1 MGALNFIREGRV
13 MEKTRRLGLA
23 AAMLAVSLLL
33 GGCVWFGLD
42 IGKSPT
48 PTMMA
53 HVDQTAKAEMNDL
66 PE

>member
-1 MGALNFIREGRV
+1 MEEMG
-13 MEKTRRLGLA
+13 RLGLA
-23 AAMLAVSLLL
+23 GGILAVALLL
-33 GGCVWFGLD
+33 GGWVWFGLD

-53 HVDQTAKAEMNDL
+53 DVDQTAEAGTNDL

>member
-1 MGALNFIREGRV
+1 
-13 MEKTRRLGLA
+13 MEKAGRLGLA
-23 AAMLAVSLLL
+23 AGMLAVSLLL

-53 HVDQTAKAEMNDL
+53 DVDQTAEAGTNDL

>member
-1 MGALNFIREGRV
+1 

-23 AAMLAVSLLL
+23 AGMLGVTLLL

-48 PTMMA
+48 PTMA
-53 HVDQTAKAEMNDL
+53 HVDQTVKAEMNDL
-66 PE
+66 SE

>member
-1 MGALNFIREGRV
+1 